1 MLGKLLKHEF
11 RATSRILPVL
21 YGVSALSILLCF
33 LFNRLHIDLLT
44 GTTGII
50 SVISIIAVM
59 ILTIVLII
67 SRYYK
72 SMYSNEGYL
81 GGSLPVSNNMMIFSK
96 ALVAF
101 VWVVLSILVCTLLMF
116 SFVAIFTD
124 PSDFLKAVGQMI
136 GSYTLARQAI
146 LFFLVVGVLES
157 IYFIAG
163 IYFAITLS
171 NTPPFQKMGIGG
183 AVVIYIV
190 YYTVASV
197 ASIFFMLLIP
207 LCITMSPEGMRLTFQ
222 PMFTSFSEMFH
233 SESTS
238 MMSVPLGLGS
248 FLFEAVMCVVLFW
261 LTALLGKKYAS
272 VR

>member
-11 RATSRILPVL
+11 RATSRVLPVL
-21 YGVSALSILLCF
+21 YGISALSVLLCF
-33 LFNRLHIDLLT
+33 LFHRLHIDLLT

-50 SVISIIAVM
+50 SIVGLVAVM
-59 ILTIVLII
+59 LLTIVLII

-81 GGSLPVSNNMMIFSK
+81 SGTLPVSNNMMIFSK

-101 VWVVLSILVCTLLMF
+101 VWVALSALICLFLLIAFVSIF
-116 SFVAIFTD
+116 SDPLDMLRAI
-124 PSDFLKAVGQMI
+124 GQLI
-136 GSYTLARQAI
+136 GSYTLAKQAI
-146 LFFLVVGVLES
+146 VFFMVIGILES
-157 IYFIAG
+157 LYFIAG
-163 IYFAITLS
+163 VYFAITLS

-190 YYTVASV
+190 YYTIASV
-197 ASIFFMLLIP
+197 IGVLFMLLIP
-207 LCITMSPEGMRLTFQ
+207 VCIVIAPEGMQLSFQ
-222 PMFTSFSEMFH
+222 PMFASLSEMIH
-233 SESTS
+233 SNSAS
-238 MMSVPLGLGS
+238 AMNARLGMGS

-261 LTALLGKKYAS
+261 LTAFLGRKYAS

>member
-21 YGVSALSILLCF
+21 YGISALSVLLCF

-44 GTTGII
+44 GTTGVI

-59 ILTIVLII
+59 ILTIALII

-81 GGSLPVSNNMMIFSK
+81 GGTLPVSSNLMIFSK

-101 VWVVLSILVCTLLMF
+101 VWVVLSVLICALLMIA
-116 SFVAIFTD
+116 FVSIFAD
-124 PSDFLKAVGQMI
+124 PSEMLRAIGQLI

-146 LFFLVVGVLES
+146 VFFLVIGVLES
-157 IYFIAG
+157 LYFIAG
-163 IYFAITLS
+163 VYFAITLS
-171 NTPPFQKMGIGG
+171 NTPPFQKLGIGG

-197 ASIFFMLLIP
+197 ASIFFML
-207 LCITMSPEGMRLTFQ
+207 
-222 PMFTSFSEMFH
+222 
-233 SESTS
+233 
-238 MMSVPLGLGS
+238 
-248 FLFEAVMCVVLFW
+248 
-261 LTALLGKKYAS
+261 
-272 VR
+272 